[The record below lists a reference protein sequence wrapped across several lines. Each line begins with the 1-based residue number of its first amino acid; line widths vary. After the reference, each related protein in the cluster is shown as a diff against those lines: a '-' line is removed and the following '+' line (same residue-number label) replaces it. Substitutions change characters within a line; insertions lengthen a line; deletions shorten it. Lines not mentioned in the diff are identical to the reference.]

1 MSDHNGIPILGSMT
15 RVAYVTTEH
24 TGGHMDINTAQGVI
38 RLFTAQPDG
47 VVVEAA
53 GQTFNISKEGLALVG
68 RFFLAAALNCGVAD
82 INEGWDQPQ
91 IGGQPR
97 D

>member
-1 MSDHNGIPILGSMT
+1 MSDIPILGSMT

-38 RLFTAQPDG
+38 HLFTAQPDG
-47 VVVEAA
+47 VVVEVA
-53 GQTFNISKEGLALVG
+53 GQTYNISKEGLALVG

-82 INEGWDQPQ
+82 INAGWDQPQ
-91 IGGQPR
+91 FGGQPR

>member
-1 MSDHNGIPILGSMT
+1 VSDIPILGSMT

-38 RLFTAQPDG
+38 RLVTQQPDG

-53 GQTFNISKEGLALVG
+53 GKTFNISKEGLALVG

-82 INEGWDQPQ
+82 INADWDQPQ
-91 IGGQPR
+91 FGGQPR